1 MREMA
6 FTNQERNSTF
16 HIKEMGNIEYSN
28 PITFW
33 SDCFMTIDISLMKSI
48 MKMQEAFL
56 DTPEEIKE
64 RVYKRKALENWQKDY
79 QKIMETPIN
88 ENLILLLQ
96 TTKKS
101 NQEKLL
107 ADLCLDSDDLIPLF
121 FLAWNDYGY
130 SFSNYTIKHFKGVN
144 ADEMPKMAYIEE
156 DGELTVIGETL
167 LKPEQIKKAI
177 KDQHRLVAR
186 FLDKGETWHCFFQ
199 TMKGINGNE
208 KGNKSHIHYISS
220 AFNIS
225 REEVLNQLKSEK
237 YKLPRLPHI
246 DFKRID

>member
-1 MREMA
+1 MKEMA
-6 FTNQERNSTF
+6 FINPKRNSTF
-16 HIKEMGNIEYSN
+16 HIKEIENVEYSN
-28 PITFW
+28 PINFW

-48 MKMQEAFL
+48 MEMEEPSFN
-56 DTPEEIKE
+56 TTEEIKQ
-64 RVYKRKALENWQKDY
+64 RVYKRVALKNWQKEY
-79 QKIMETPIN
+79 QKIMETPTN

-96 TTKKS
+96 TTKRSK
-101 NQEKLL
+101 QEKLL
-107 ADLCLDSDDLIPLF
+107 KELCLDSDDLIPLF

-130 SFSNYTIKHFKGVN
+130 SFSNYTIKHFKGVSAN
-144 ADEMPKMAYIEE
+144 EMPKMAYIEE
-156 DGELTVIGETL
+156 NGELTVIGETL

-186 FLDKGETWHCFFQ
+186 FLDNGETWHCFFQ

-208 KGNKSHIHYISS
+208 KGCKSHIHYISS

-225 REEVLNQLKSEK
+225 REDVLNQLKSEK